1 MNSSGNNNLKNKAQN
16 KQLLTPLP
24 PQRRLSRCIA
34 ALFGV
39 TLASASSLAFSLGL
53 GELSS
58 DSFLG
63 QPLNASI
70 ELVSLEGDIDLNTL
84 IIRQVTPDEAARM
97 GVDILYM
104 PYRINFSVVTAG
116 GAPQVSV
123 KSSEPINEPYLSLMV
138 ELRWPKG
145 VVYREYPVLLDLP
158 PIVPV
163 REARAEKRP
172 VSVQP
177 APRPVAASAPSRTRA
192 PVQVQLEPLPTESG
206 KYKVKPG
213 DTLSKIAAR
222 WREGTSQ
229 SIGDTSQ
236 WLFENN
242 SHAFANNDINR
253 LRAGAV
259 LQMPD
264 LSSFRTS
271 EEQGG
276 RTPPSLASLPEQGSG
291 EGRVSTIAPEA
302 GETPVAGRPER
313 VGNDAVQ
320 GRDMR
325 GLLTLG
331 TDSRDDKTRELID
344 MLVRENETLK
354 ARMEK
359 VESSEYLETLKQ
371 LIVLQRQQ
379 ISDLR
384 QKLGVPDNDVTQ
396 EMDSLLGQIGVP
408 VVESKSADVSIS
420 PPTAP
425 LAAVETPTASIIEVE
440 PAITPPVADSERRG
454 WLVWLMFGAAA
465 ALSALF
471 IGMFAYYR
479 RMVPGKA
486 RREEDDVPVPVRDY
500 STRSEP
506 TLASYQ
512 PRRDAPASTSLDDLD
527 ADLTP
532 VYAHKKKNED
542 NWLGEKVAENNRDVN
557 DLEAA
562 IREVQEAF
570 EDLVL
575 DDDALNNLD
584 GIEELSLEGLTE
596 HLSEEP
602 LLQQPLSQE
611 SLSQEPLIQESFEE
625 LFLDESLIQEPA
637 SNIAP
642 VPAANEKSKKNK
654 KRKQDESNRRPDEEV
669 RMSIAEKMAQ
679 YNPDEY
685 RQEIE
690 SLSLMELDELLGVEE
705 NDEENI
711 DAVVYRAM
719 MFCEF
724 KKFDKARELIE
735 GHMQIERDSRL
746 DAALEQVENLAKEAA
761 QAGAKKAI

>member
-1 MNSSGNNNLKNKAQN
+1 M
-16 KQLLTPLP
+16 PLP
-24 PQRRLSRCIA
+24 PHRRLARCIA
-34 ALFGV
+34 ALCGA

-53 GELSS
+53 GEFNSR
-58 DSFLG
+58 SFLG
-63 QPLNASI
+63 QPLSASI

-84 IIRQVTPDEAARM
+84 IVRQVTPDEAAKM
-97 GVDILYM
+97 GVDILYV
-104 PYRINFSVVTAG
+104 PYRIDFNVDTKS
-116 GAPQVSV
+116 GAPLVSV
-123 KSSEPINEPYLSLMV
+123 TTAEPINEPYLSIMV

-158 PIVPV
+158 PVTPM
-163 REARAEKRP
+163 REARPERRQ
-172 VSVQP
+172 V
-177 APRPVAASAPSRTRA
+177 SAPSTPPQQSTSRAPSRA
-192 PVQVQLEPLPTESG
+192 PVQLQLEPLATENG
-206 KYKVKPG
+206 KYKVQPG

-242 SHAFANNDINR
+242 NHAFANNDINR

-264 LSSFRTS
+264 LSSFRMDN
-271 EEQGG
+271 EQGAS
-276 RTPPSLASLPEQGSG
+276 TPPSLAPLPEQGSG
-291 EGRVSTIAPEA
+291 EGLASSTATDSNEAAPA
-302 GETPVAGRPER
+302 STTR

-320 GRDMR
+320 SRDMR

-331 TDSRDDKTRELID
+331 TENRDDKTRELID

-359 VESSEYLETLKQ
+359 LENSEYLETLKQ

-396 EMDSLLGQIGVP
+396 EMDNLLGQIGVP
-408 VVESKSADVSIS
+408 VAETRSADLSLSTPNTNLTPVESS
-420 PPTAP
+420 P
-425 LAAVETPTASIIEVE
+425 VESVIEVE
-440 PAITPPVADSERRG
+440 PAIAPPVAETQRRG
-454 WLVWLMFGAAA
+454 WLVWLMWGAAA

-479 RMVPGKA
+479 RMVPAKH
-486 RREEDDVPVPVRDY
+486 REEDDAIAAPVRDY
-500 STRSEP
+500 SSRAEP
-506 TLASYQ
+506 TLASFQ
-512 PRRDAPASTSLDDLD
+512 PRREESVAPLDDFD
-527 ADLTP
+527 GDLTP

-542 NWLGEKVAENNRDVN
+542 NWLGDKVVETEADAQ
-557 DLEAA
+557 DLDAT

-575 DDDALNNLD
+575 DEDALNNLD
-584 GIEELSLEGLTE
+584 GIEEQALEGLTE
-596 HLSEEP
+596 TLP
-602 LLQQPLSQE
+602 
-611 SLSQEPLIQESFEE
+611 QEPV
-625 LFLDESLIQEPA
+625 A
-637 SNIAP
+637 NIAP
-642 VPAANEKSKKNK
+642 VAAVKDKPKKDK
-654 KRKQDESNRRPDEEV
+654 KGKKEESNRRPDEEV

-679 YNPDEY
+679 YKPEEY
-685 RQEIE
+685 RQEME
-690 SLSLMELDELLGVEE
+690 NLGLLELDELSGIDDSGEE
-705 NDEENI
+705 EIET
-711 DAVVYRAM
+711 VVYRAM

-735 GHMQIERDSRL
+735 GHMQIASDPRL
-746 DAALEQVENLAKEAA
+746 TAALEQVDSLEKEAA
-761 QAGAKKAI
+761 QGSAKKAI

>member
-1 MNSSGNNNLKNKAQN
+1 MNSSGNNNVKNKTQN
-16 KQLLTPLP
+16 KQLQIPHP
-24 PQRRLSRCIA
+24 QQRRLSRCIS
-34 ALFGV
+34 ALFGA
-39 TLASASSLAFSLGL
+39 TLASASSLALSLGL

-58 DSFLG
+58 DSYLG

-84 IIRQVTPDEAARM
+84 IVRQVTPDEASRM
-97 GVDILYM
+97 GVDVLYM
-104 PYRINFSVVTAG
+104 PYRINFVVATES

-123 KSSEPINEPYLSLMV
+123 TSVEPINEPYLNIMV

-158 PIVPV
+158 PVAPV
-163 REARAEKRP
+163 RAARPERQ
-172 VSVQP
+172 VNVQP
-177 APRPVAASAPSRTRA
+177 APQPVATASSSRSRA
-192 PVQVQLEPLPTESG
+192 PVQMRLEPLATDSG
-206 KYKVKPG
+206 KYKVQSG

-264 LSSFRTS
+264 LSTFRLS
-271 EEQGG
+271 EEQGSSK
-276 RTPPSLASLPEQGSG
+276 PPSLAPVPAQGSG
-291 EGRVSTIAPEA
+291 EGQVAEVTPETS
-302 GETPVAGRPER
+302 ETQAAERPSR
-313 VGNDAVQ
+313 AGNDAIQ
-320 GRDMR
+320 SRDMR

-331 TDSRDDKTRELID
+331 SDSRDDKTRELID

-384 QKLGVPDNDVTQ
+384 HKLGVPDNDVTQ

-408 VVESKSADVSIS
+408 VAESQTADLSLS
-420 PPTAP
+420 PPTATVT
-425 LAAVETPTASIIEVE
+425 AVGSQEARSIIEVE
-440 PAITPPVADSERRG
+440 PAITPPVAESERRG

-479 RMVPGKA
+479 RMVPAKTRQA
-486 RREEDDVPVPVRDY
+486 IEEDEIPAPVRDY
-500 STRSEP
+500 PLRSEP
-506 TLASYQ
+506 TLASFQ
-512 PRRDAPASTSLDDLD
+512 PRREETASSSLDDFD
-527 ADLTP
+527 SALTP
-532 VYAHKKKNED
+532 VYAHKKKSED
-542 NWLGEKVAENNRDVN
+542 NWLGDKAVEADTDVS
-557 DLEAA
+557 DMEAT

-570 EDLVL
+570 DDLVL
-575 DDDALNNLD
+575 DDEALNNLD
-584 GIEELSLEGLTE
+584 GIEELALEDLTE
-596 HLSEEP
+596 TMP
-602 LLQQPLSQE
+602 
-611 SLSQEPLIQESFEE
+611 QEPFSPE
-625 LFLDESLIQEPA
+625 LFEQEPA
-637 SNIAP
+637 SNVAS
-642 VPAANEKSKKNK
+642 VSTEREKPKKDK
-654 KRKQDESNRRPDEEV
+654 KGKKDQSNRRPDEEV

-690 SLSLMELDELLGVEE
+690 SLGLMELDELLGVEE
-705 NDEENI
+705 SNEEDI

-724 KKFDKARELIE
+724 KKFDKARDLLE
-735 GHMQIERDSRL
+735 GHMQIANDPRL
-746 DAALEQVENLAKEAA
+746 DAALEQVDSLANEAA
-761 QAGAKKAI
+761 QAGTKKAI